1 MKASFPHSGA
11 MQRDEIERYLRAVGA
26 ELVEQGLIGEIVLA
40 GGAFMTLVLRS
51 REATLDVDAYFDPKT
66 SGAIRAAAL
75 RVARQHGLPEDWLND
90 AVKGF
95 FATPPRTTR
104 WAEYPGLR
112 VDALTPAYMF
122 AMKAVAGRPQDL
134 PDLEALARHLGVI
147 SAADAMAIVTEH
159 VPERLLTP
167 RVGYL
172 IEELFEEDGP

>member
-1 MKASFPHSGA
+1 MR
-11 MQRDEIERYLRAVGA
+11 RDEIETYLRAVGA
-26 ELVEQGLIGEIVLA
+26 ELASQGLIGEIVLA

-75 RVARQHGLPEDWLND
+75 KVARHHGLPDDWLND

-95 FATPPRTTR
+95 FASPPLTTR

-122 AMKAVAGRPQDL
+122 TMKAVAGRPQDL
-134 PDLEALARHLGVI
+134 PDIEVLARHLDI
-147 SAADAMAIVTEH
+147 NSSEDALAIVTEH

-167 RVGYL
+167 RVRYL
-172 IEELFEEDGP
+172 LEELFDEEVP

>member
-1 MKASFPHSGA
+1 MGASVPHSA
-11 MQRDEIERYLRAVGA
+11 QMQRDEIEKYLRAVGA
-26 ELVEQGLIGEIVLA
+26 ELVEQELIGEIVLA

-51 REATLDVDAYFDPKT
+51 REATLDVDAYFDPET

-75 RVARQHGLPEDWLND
+75 KVARQHGLPDDWLND

-95 FATPPRTTR
+95 FATPPLTTR

-134 PDLEALARHLGVI
+134 PDLQELAEHLGVT
-147 SAADAMAIVTEH
+147 SSEGALAIVTEH

-167 RVGYL
+167 RVRYL
-172 IEELFEEDGP
+172 LEDLFDEDGS

>member
-1 MKASFPHSGA
+1 
-11 MQRDEIERYLRAVGA
+11 MQRAEIETHLRAVGA
-26 ELVEQGLIGEIVLA
+26 ELANQGLIGEIVLA

-75 RVARQHGLPEDWLND
+75 KVARQNGLPDDWLND

-95 FATPPRTTR
+95 FATPPLTTR

-112 VDALTPAYMF
+112 VDALTPAYML

-134 PDLEALARHLGVI
+134 SDIEVLARHLGVT
-147 SAADAMAIVTEH
+147 SSEGALAIVIEH

-167 RVGYL
+167 RVRYL
-172 IEELFEEDGP
+172 LEELFDKDEP

>member
-1 MKASFPHSGA
+1 
-11 MQRDEIERYLRAVGA
+11 MQGDDIERYLRAVGV
-26 ELVEQGLIGEIVLA
+26 ELTTQGLIGEIVLA

-51 REATLDVDAYFDPKT
+51 REATVDVDAYFDPET
-66 SGAIRAAAL
+66 SEAIRAAAL
-75 RVARQHGLPEDWLND
+75 KVARQHGLPDDWLND

-95 FATPPRTTR
+95 FASPPLVTR

-134 PDLEALARHLGVI
+134 SDLEVLAKLLGVM
-147 SAADAMAIVTEH
+147 SSSDALAIVTAH

-167 RVGYL
+167 RVRYL
-172 IEELFEEDGP
+172 LEELFEVRDT

>member
-1 MKASFPHSGA
+1 MR
-11 MQRDEIERYLRAVGA
+11 RDEIETYLAAVGA
-26 ELVEQGLIGEIVLA
+26 ELASQGLVGEIVLA

-51 REATLDVDAYFDPKT
+51 REATLDVDAYFEPRT

-75 RVARQHGLPEDWLND
+75 KVARQHGLPDDWLND

-95 FATPPRTTR
+95 FATPPLTTR

-134 PDLEALARHLGVI
+134 SDIESLATHLGVT
-147 SAADAMAIVTEH
+147 SSEEALAIVTEH

-167 RVGYL
+167 RVRYL
-172 IEELFEEDGP
+172 VQELFDEDGP